1 MVLAMDPGFAKNG
14 AAPSQAVRKTSV
26 RDVMKRMLDLAFASI
41 VVALVSP
48 LIIAVVAIIKITSP
62 GPAFFR
68 QTRVGRHGE
77 TFEMLKFRSMY
88 IDAEARRAALLEG
101 SDRSGVCFKQKSDP
115 RVTPI
120 GRFIRRYS
128 IDELPQVLNVL
139 KGDMSLVG
147 PRPALPEEVA
157 QYSEEAR
164 GRLEA
169 VPGMT
174 GLWQVSGRADVGF
187 ERMVKMDIAYAK
199 THNVF
204 LDLLIMAL
212 TFRAVLSARG
222 AY

>member
-1 MVLAMDPGFAKNG
+1 MVVSIDPGYAKTGELNPQG
-14 AAPSQAVRKTSV
+14 VRRSGV
-26 RDVMKRMLDLAFASI
+26 RDAMKRLLDLVFSMI
-41 VVALVSP
+41 VIAAVSP
-48 LIIAVVAIIKITSP
+48 LMLSVVAIIKCTSP
-62 GPAFFR
+62 GPVFFR
-68 QTRVGRHGE
+68 QTRVGRYGE
-77 TFEMLKFRSMY
+77 TFGMLKFRSMY
-88 IDAEARRAALLEG
+88 VDAEARRAALLAG
-101 SDRSGVCFKQKSDP
+101 SDRTGVCFKQKSDP

-174 GLWQVSGRADVGF
+174 GLWQVSGRADIGF

-199 THNVF
+199 SHNIL
-204 LDLLIMAL
+204 LDLLIMSL
-212 TFRAVLSARG
+212 TFRAVVSARG

>member
-1 MVLAMDPGFAKNG
+1 MDPGFAKNG
-14 AAPSQAVRKTSV
+14 AAPSQTVRKTSA

-41 VVALVSP
+41 VVALMSP

-199 THNVF
+199 THTVF

>member
-14 AAPSQAVRKTSV
+14 AAPSQAVRKTSA

>member
-14 AAPSQAVRKTSV
+14 AAPSQTVRKTSA

-147 PRPALPEEVA
+147 PRPALPEEVT